1 MYNYVI
7 KHTVHGSH
15 PRPRCP
21 LGNLY
26 FIRSHTSKSVAIAP
40 KMALSVTQLSG

>member
-7 KHTVHGSH
+7 KHTVHSSH
-15 PRPRCP
+15 PWPGCP

-26 FIRSHTSKSVAIAP
+26 FIRSNTTKSVAIAL